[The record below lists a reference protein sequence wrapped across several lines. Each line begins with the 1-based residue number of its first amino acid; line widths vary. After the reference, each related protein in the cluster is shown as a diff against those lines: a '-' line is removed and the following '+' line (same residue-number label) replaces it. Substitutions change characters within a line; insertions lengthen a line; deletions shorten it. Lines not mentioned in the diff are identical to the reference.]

1 VTGVLAH
8 MGWLMIPFAIF
19 YLMLAALAVVVWMQ
33 LRWGTFSLPAAKPS
47 PRRGGRQVGGRAANR
62 QRVSP
67 RTKHGILD
75 RHATASD
82 SVH

>member
-1 VTGVLAH
+1 MTGVLAH

-33 LRWGTFSLPAAKPS
+33 LRWGTFSLPTVKPS
-47 PRRGGRQVGGRAANR
+47 PRRGGRQTGGRAANR
-62 QRVSP
+62 RRVSP
-67 RTKHGILD
+67 RAKRGILD

-82 SVH
+82 SAR